1 VYHVDSDS
9 NPNCRCSRI
18 MHRRKYGWSKGERR
32 EWFQRRKESSNR
44 RERTFVCVAEIVC
57 VLTGK
62 KSHRDVEH
70 PPEAYDV
77 GDESISG
84 AGLFL
89 EN

>member
-1 VYHVDSDS
+1 MFANNASKEVWLVK
-9 NPNCRCSRI
+9 
-18 MHRRKYGWSKGERR
+18 RRERR
-32 EWFQRRKESSNR
+32 EWFQRRKESSKR
-44 RERTFVCVAEIVC
+44 RERTFVYVAEIVC

-62 KSHRDVEH
+62 NSHRDVEH